1 MEKKDYREKM
11 SDITFRLKLIFIL
24 KHILKN
30 LEKTD
35 IKEDFQASHNG

>member
-1 MEKKDYREKM
+1 MGKKDYREKM
-11 SDITFRLKLIFIL
+11 SDITFRLNHIQLIFIL

-35 IKEDFQASHNG
+35 IK